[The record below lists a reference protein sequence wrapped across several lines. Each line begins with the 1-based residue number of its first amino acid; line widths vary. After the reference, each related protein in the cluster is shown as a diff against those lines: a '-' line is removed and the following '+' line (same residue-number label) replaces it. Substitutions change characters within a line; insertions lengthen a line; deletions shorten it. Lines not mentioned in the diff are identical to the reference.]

1 MQKGIKNYTILLL
14 FSMAGLKI
22 TAQSDNKMKNYGE
35 LITDRPDQTESS
47 AVLPKGFLQV
57 ETGAFFETVKADGI
71 ETESKTFNTTL
82 LRYGLLENLELRLG
96 FDFMEQTRSI
106 YGKKLADVSSG
117 FSPLLFG
124 AKVSITEENGILPEI
139 GLLGHL
145 SLPFSASK
153 DYKPENTG
161 VDFRFAFS
169 HTLNDRSGIS
179 YNLGAAWG
187 NDTHEASYVYTIA
200 YDTGITDKLGVF
212 IELYGDLP
220 EKNKANHLWDMGFTY
235 LIKDN
240 IQFDISGGTGIS
252 RNIQD
257 VMLSGGISFRLPK

>member
-1 MQKGIKNYTILLL
+1 MKNELKYYSILLL
-14 FSMAGLKI
+14 FSIAGVKI
-22 TAQSDNKMKNYGE
+22 TAQTDDKVKNYGE
-35 LITDRPDQTESS
+35 LITDRPDQTESA
-47 AVLPKGFLQV
+47 AVVPNGFLQV
-57 ETGAFFETVKADGI
+57 ETGAFFESVISDGI
-71 ETESKTFNTTL
+71 KEESITFNTTL
-82 LRYGLLENLELRLG
+82 LRYGLLENIELRLG
-96 FDFMEQTRSI
+96 IDFMEESI
-106 YGKKLADVSSG
+106 ATNGTKLSNVANG
-117 FSPLLFG
+117 FSPLLLG
-124 AKVSITEENGILPEI
+124 VKVVITEEKGLLPEI

-153 DYKPENTG
+153 DYKPETTG

-169 HTLNDRSGIS
+169 HTLNERSSIS
-179 YNLGAAWG
+179 YNLGPAWR
-187 NDTHEASYVYTIA
+187 DDSTEATYVYTVA
-200 YDTGITDKLGVF
+200 YANSITDKFGVF

-220 EKNKANHLWDMGFTY
+220 ENSKANHLWDMGFTY